1 MEQSQVS
8 DAECWK
14 ETLLQSAS
22 VDEVSVM
29 LQHDLWEVIRLLP
42 EPEQEK
48 FLQDCADVALK
59 LRHLDLAN
67 PLASHVADMR
77 WSPAMR
83 DFRDTLA
90 HKHGNSVLRTLRGP
104 CHAGDLIS
112 DQKLRL
118 NLSKTRSDVG
128 VDHEAVRLAIAEH
141 PWWAQGGWRRQ
152 VAATEATP

>member
-48 FLQDCADVALK
+48 FLLARLCRRRPQASTSGSRKPTGIPCCRHALEPSNEGLPRHIGTQAWQLSAEDIAWPLPRWRPHQRPEAPPQPVQD
-59 LRHLDLAN
+59 
-67 PLASHVADMR
+67 
-77 WSPAMR
+77 
-83 DFRDTLA
+83 T
-90 HKHGNSVLRTLRGP
+90 
-104 CHAGDLIS
+104 
-112 DQKLRL
+112 Q
-118 NLSKTRSDVG
+118 
-128 VDHEAVRLAIAEH
+128 
-141 PWWAQGGWRRQ
+141 
-152 VAATEATP
+152 

>member
-1 MEQSQVS
+1 MERNQVS
-8 DAECWK
+8 DAGFWK

-22 VDEVSVM
+22 VDEVSLM
-29 LQHDLWEVIRLLP
+29 LQHDLWDVIRLLP
-42 EPEQEK
+42 EADQAQ

-67 PLASHVADMR
+67 PLASHIADMR

-104 CHAGDLIS
+104 SHAGDLIT
-112 DQKLRL
+112 DQKLGR
-118 NLSKTRSDVG
+118 G
-128 VDHEAVRLAIAEH
+128 H
-141 PWWAQGGWRRQ
+141 Q
-152 VAATEATP
+152 